1 MSLRARLLGLVLLAT
16 LLPALALGLAFLHW
30 SATPPSSLR

>member
-16 LLPALALGLAFLHW
+16 LLPALLLGWRFVRESNA
-30 SATPPSSLR
+30 